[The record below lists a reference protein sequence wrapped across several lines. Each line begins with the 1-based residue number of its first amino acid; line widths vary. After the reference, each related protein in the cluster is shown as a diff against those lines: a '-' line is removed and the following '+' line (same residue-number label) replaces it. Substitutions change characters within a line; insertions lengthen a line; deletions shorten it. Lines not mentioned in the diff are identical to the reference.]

1 MRPRG
6 TILLFLAL
14 FATTVL
20 FGMAA
25 WAQDE
30 TGTPDTAHALLPRF
44 FQITDWETRSRLP
57 STIASGLTD
66 RTEFAVATLKQYTG
80 AMGTA
85 TSIPRLGLSPLEWP
99 VVFAGER
106 ISPRRLRQEIEQRMR
121 DAGVAFRE
129 LIAFEGAIFVDS
141 IARSIAD
148 GNPVLLNAPDA
159 PILYGYD
166 RREPD
171 TWWWMQSG
179 PKSEILLESERQARF
194 VYWADDPASNIAWS
208 VTGIAPDESPADL
221 EEAEFEFLAI
231 ISRSVQ
237 GDAAVGL
244 RPYPLSVRAFHDS
257 LAAAATLPMLRAD
270 APETDPLGIR
280 RAIDARNQV
289 TSLLET
295 LTLRM
300 VDTTISQP
308 LRLALYF
315 YHNSIESLKRV
326 ESFLYEGNPES
337 TTIDRCRAN
346 WSNDVRR
353 PQAADAAGSILEWER
368 QAAEQVSLAL
378 AGRRPR
384 HR

>member
-6 TILLFLAL
+6 TISISLALIAMTLFLGMPAL
-14 FATTVL
+14 
-20 FGMAA
+20 
-25 WAQDE
+25 AQDVS
-30 TGTPDTAHALLPRF
+30 GTPDTAQLPLPRF
-44 FQITDWETRSRLP
+44 FQIPDWEARSRLP
-57 STIASGLTD
+57 EATASGLRD
-66 RTEFAVATLKQYTG
+66 RAEFAVAALKQYSG

-85 TSIPRLGLSPLEWP
+85 GATPRLGLSPLEWP

-106 ISPRRLRQEIEQRMR
+106 ISPRRLRREIEQGMR

-129 LIAFEGAIFVDS
+129 IIAFEGAISADS

-148 GNPVLLNAPDA
+148 GHPVLLNAPDA

-179 PKSEILLESERQARF
+179 SQSEILLESERQARF

-208 VTGIAPDESPADL
+208 VTGVAPEESPMEL
-221 EEAEFEFLAI
+221 EESEFQFLAVI
-231 ISRSVQ
+231 DRSVQ
-237 GDAAVGL
+237 GDATVGL

-257 LAAAATLPMLRAD
+257 LASAAEMPALRAD

-280 RAIDARNQV
+280 RAIDARSQV
-289 TSLLET
+289 SSLLET

-315 YHNSIESLKRV
+315 YHNSIESLKKL

-337 TTIDRCRAN
+337 TLVERCRNN

-378 AGRRPR
+378 AARNPRRR
-384 HR
+384 